1 MKLMSSVLETLEK
14 QFSIIRLQ
22 SEIINTLSLQLLQN
36 GMMTESDLEAIKT
49 AAMMQESL
57 GGD

>member
-1 MKLMSSVLETLEK
+1 MSSVLETLEK